1 MTFKASSFKPADAAP
16 YYGFATVVVPVNSS
30 EHFTAV
36 AANDYLGEAV
46 VAAITAFLTIG
57 AGLNNSS
64 AHQFFLHSH
73 VYFFWN
79 NGFMVT
85 FNIILWNNAGVLH
98 SSLVKEVSG
107 VGLLQK
113 GITDV
118 FLIAENLVDGAGVP
132 FGFACAGKN

>member
-1 MTFKASSFKPADAAP
+1 M
-16 YYGFATVVVPVNSS
+16 
-30 EHFTAV
+30 V
-36 AANDYLGEAV
+36 A
-46 VAAITAFLTIG
+46 
-57 AGLNNSS
+57 
-64 AHQFFLHSH
+64 
-73 VYFFWN
+73 
-79 NGFMVT
+79 

-132 FGFACAGKN
+132 FGFACTGKNAIRFKACCNLKAKVRRNATIDWTVKESVRAKLMVIVRRILKKYGYPPDMQESAIQTVLTQATNLAGEWTK

>member
-1 MTFKASSFKPADAAP
+1 
-16 YYGFATVVVPVNSS
+16 VVVPVNSS